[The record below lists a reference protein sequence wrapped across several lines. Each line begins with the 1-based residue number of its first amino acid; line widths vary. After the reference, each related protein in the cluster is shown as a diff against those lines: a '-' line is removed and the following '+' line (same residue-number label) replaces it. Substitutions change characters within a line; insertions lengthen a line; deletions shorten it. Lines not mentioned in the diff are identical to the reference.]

1 MLNATREVFSHDR
14 LKMTNLRTLSM
25 TDWLCK
31 IRDLLKSLNLN
42 SHLSCSIKKT
52 LRASEASE
60 ASEASKASKAIEAS
74 EANKNSKASE
84 AGQVS
89 QPVEFWGW
97 GTCLSR
103 PRCLKAISKKNASV
117 HCVMTPNLSR
127 SSLVS
132 HTRNRWSVILNRS
145 YDITSFEIKNVEQF
159 FMRNTRLSLQK
170 FLEFF

>member
-1 MLNATREVFSHDR
+1 
-14 LKMTNLRTLSM
+14 M
-25 TDWLCK
+25 TDQTLLSDQLGLCA
-31 IRDLLKSLNLN
+31 LTHGF
-42 SHLSCSIKKT
+42 HLSCSIKKT
-52 LRASEASE
+52 LRASE